1 MTKTA
6 TQYRAYNGRNV
17 DQMPSMLAQGVV
29 PFSVAGLMRNRDGII
44 GQLGDIYADTGDL
57 VAYGGKKASDQVKMI
72 LTVDNQ
78 YRITDNGRKAL
89 ELINPEQERC
99 FGAIV
104 LSDALYEGFNDSNV
118 VSLSRKDIEKYGFNG
133 NLTQAQ
139 VLNHPGWRVLFRHP
153 DTVPAEFAEDKGFMQ
168 EAVGRTFAEMNK
180 RHGHTE
186 GMGFYLDGSE
196 KSAKLR
202 AWFVCW
208 LVDSSIS
215 FGWNLFDYDHGR
227 FVGIAPEAQSASVEA
242 TTVQDSGVKPYT
254 IADLQAFDG
263 SMKGLEGIVR
273 PDVLK
278 PLVNLR
284 RKL

>member
-1 MTKTA
+1 MTKTT
-6 TQYRAYNGRNV
+6 TQFKAYSGRNI
-17 DQMPSMLAQGVV
+17 DQIPLMLAQGVV
-29 PFSVAGLMRNRDGII
+29 PFSVAGFMRNRNGIM
-44 GQLGDIYADTGDL
+44 GQFGNIYVDTSDL

-78 YRITDNGRKAL
+78 SRITDNGRKTL
-89 ELINPEQERC
+89 ELISPSQKRRN
-99 FGAIV
+99 GAIT
-104 LSDALYEGFNDSNV
+104 LTGELYDGLNGPGVITLTRNEIEGYGLDNRAWRILMRDSN
-118 VSLSRKDIEKYGFNG
+118 E
-133 NLTQAQ
+133 
-139 VLNHPGWRVLFRHP
+139 
-153 DTVPAEFAEDKGFMQ
+153 VPAEFAYDKAQ
-168 EAVGRTFAEMNK
+168 TLEAVQRTIDGVRAKGLDNP
-180 RHGHTE
+180 
-186 GMGFYLDGSE
+186 MGVCLDGFE
-196 KSAKLR
+196 KHAKLR
-202 AWFVCW
+202 AWCVSA
-208 LVDSSIS
+208 LGAGSGAR
-215 FGWNLFDYDHGR
+215 GWINLDNVGGC